1 MFGFFKKKNNEAAP
15 EVKQAPEEV
24 TNETIE
30 ETELIVE
37 DSQESAKSQ
46 IAEEAI
52 EDMSED
58 IPQDVSE
65 ESAAEEPVPEKTTID
80 ESVEEQKTGFFAKHF
95 LTGNGTRTSKYKG
108 NLESS
113 TAEGEFKNDKLNG
126 KAYLNTLKRLTKT
139 FTKS

>member
-80 ESVEEQKTGFFAKHF
+80 ESVEEQKTGFFAK
-95 LTGNGTRTSKYKG
+95 LKAGLGKTRNALNEKVDNVLKY
-108 NLESS
+108 
-113 TAEGEFKNDKLNG
+113 FKKIDEDL
-126 KAYLNTLKRLTKT
+126 
-139 FTKS
+139 